1 MLVLDYNEERSLQT
15 SLNGIKDESIK
26 NSLSRT
32 TMKFDTA
39 REGVQAVSAKV
50 QINTLSPFI
59 HFGGGTFMMTD
70 VKKMTSTDDFL
81 EMPMIDKKC
90 DIELY
95 EDCRTRRLLEGCN
108 CVPWEVTGFK
118 VGILYV

>member
-1 MLVLDYNEERSLQT
+1 
-15 SLNGIKDESIK
+15 
-26 NSLSRT
+26 
-32 TMKFDTA
+32 MKFDTS

-108 CVPWEVTGFK
+108 CVPWEVVGFK
-118 VGILYV
+118 IRFLYV

>member
-90 DIELY
+90 AIELF

-108 CVPWEVTGFK
+108 CVPWEVAGFK
-118 VGILYV
+118 VRFLYV